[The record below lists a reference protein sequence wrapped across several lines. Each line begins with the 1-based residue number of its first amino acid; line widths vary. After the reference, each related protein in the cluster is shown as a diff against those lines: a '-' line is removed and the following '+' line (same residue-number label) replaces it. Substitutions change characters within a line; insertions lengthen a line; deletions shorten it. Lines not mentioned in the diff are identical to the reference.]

1 MLYGYKLGVVR
12 DQHKQVGDLKL
23 PFRCSGFKFFSK
35 DTSSIIGVDMAE
47 LGLLLFSLY
56 RAEYVPFV

>member
-12 DQHKQVGDLKL
+12 DQHIQVGDLKL

-47 LGLLLFSLY
+47 LGLLLFS
-56 RAEYVPFV
+56 